1 MVGACAWPTGPA
13 ATEARSRVGADCT
26 ALRSA
31 AVTLAM
37 DTSEVDEF
45 TRHHLIVTEL
55 IARLPSVR
63 DDADVFAFECAELR
77 KHISKLEEFGP
88 TQ

>member
-1 MVGACAWPTGPA
+1 
-13 ATEARSRVGADCT
+13 
-26 ALRSA
+26 
-31 AVTLAM
+31 M

-55 IARLPSVR
+55 LARLPGVR
-63 DDADVFAFECAELR
+63 DDPDVFAFECAELR
-77 KHISKLEEFGP
+77 KHLSKLEEFGP